1 MEEIWKDIPNY
12 EGLYQAS
19 NLGRIR
25 SLLREWKQKH
35 YSGINSHY
43 KKEGKIMKLRERN
56 GNGYLYVA
64 LTKNKKQKKYLV
76 HRIIAKTFLKRKES
90 ENYINHLDC
99 NKKNNR
105 IDNLEWCTQSHNIK
119 YAYDNKT
126 KIPPHMRKIKRMD
139 LNNNYIDEFISIQ
152 EAGRQTKIKASNIGK
167 CCRGKRNHAG
177 GYKWQYIE

>member
-25 SLLREWKQKH
+25 SLLREWEQKH

-64 LTKNKKQKKYLV
+64 LTKNKK
-76 HRIIAKTFLKRKES
+76 II
-90 ENYINHLDC
+90 
-99 NKKNNR
+99 
-105 IDNLEWCTQSHNIK
+105 
-119 YAYDNKT
+119 
-126 KIPPHMRKIKRMD
+126 
-139 LNNNYIDEFISIQ
+139 
-152 EAGRQTKIKASNIGK
+152 
-167 CCRGKRNHAG
+167 
-177 GYKWQYIE
+177 